1 MFKIK
6 AFSPVTL
13 QVVRNGKFVTETL
26 VAGGTT
32 FTEFVTPQIE
42 QCRKNKVLFVKAA
55 SQKELDELKKATAV
69 KAVKISNADAV
80 QAKIDRRAKANVA
93 SVARS
98 QATPSGSVTPEAST
112 KAKNTKSTTTDK
124 ENLIGKEESK

>member
-13 QVVRNGKFVTETL
+13 QVVRNGKFETVTL
-26 VAGGTT
+26 VTGDTA

-55 SQKELDELKKATAV
+55 SQKELDELKKITAV
-69 KAVKISNADAV
+69 STVKISNANAV
-80 QAKIDRRAKANVA
+80 QAKMSRRAKAVKA
-93 SVARS
+93 SVS
-98 QATPSGSVTPEAST
+98 QPQAIASNTAAQEPLT
-112 KAKNTKSTTTDK
+112 KAKNVKTNAVDK